1 MKAFVYEKFGP
12 PDVFELKEGEKP
24 ETQAESSE
32 ETKEPKVEEEPVE
45 TKELKVEEEP
55 GEPKEPE
62 TVETKEEEPEEP
74 KVPPKKKKSRKKLVV
89 FFIVIG
95 LIMVSVLIWYVIAY
109 EDADEHIY
117 YSYDPESTP
126 DSLIM
131 EIVMSGGGIEIN
143 FTTNPGDPVV
153 YIDYHKRWEG
163 AVISQPSFSSSSTKV
178 SFNSGYV
185 WGESNSELTITLRSD
200 VTYSFDTKTSD
211 GGLNLVS
218 DTPGVTF
225 RTFTLDTLNG
235 ATNLFISQASISGK
249 IESTTEN
256 GATNYHFSNC
266 TLKDVETT
274 TTWCGSNIFLENCTV
289 GNIKSTVNSGGLAVS
304 SQDITVPSDS
314 TWTLKADKGGID
326 LNVIQTTLLGADVT
340 VDVEIED
347 RGDIHSSF
355 EGNASYVRAKYTA
368 SVSVGSVTLTNG
380 VGFESPVSGA
390 IESSNYG
397 NTALNQFL
405 IDLTSIEGDIEVE
418 AENT

>member
-1 MKAFVYEKFGP
+1 M
-12 PDVFELKEGEKP
+12 EGEKP
-24 ETQAESSE
+24 ETQVESSE
-32 ETKEPKVEEEPVE
+32 ETKGPKVEEKPVE
-45 TKELKVEEEP
+45 TKEPEAK
-55 GEPKEPE
+55 EPKA
-62 TVETKEEEPEEP
+62 
-74 KVPPKKKKSRKKLVV
+74 PPKKKKSRRKWAVV
-89 FFIVIG
+89 FIVIG

-126 DSLIM
+126 DSLKI

-185 WGESNSELTITLRSD
+185 WGESKSELTFTLRSG

-211 GGLNLVS
+211 GGLNLIS
-218 DTPGVTF
+218 DTPDATF
-225 RTFTLDTLNG
+225 EKFTLDTLNG
-235 ATNLFISQASISGK
+235 ATNLLISHATISGK

-266 TLKDVETT
+266 TLKDIETIT
-274 TTWCGSNIFLENCTV
+274 TSGGSNIFFENCTV
-289 GNIKSTVNSGGLAVS
+289 RNIKSTVNSGGLAFT

-314 TWTLKADKGGID
+314 TWTLKTDKGGID
-326 LNVIQTTLLGADVT
+326 LNIIQTTLLGANVT

-347 RGDIHSSF
+347 RGDITSFF
-355 EGNASYVRAKYTA
+355 EGNASYVRAKFTA
-368 SVSVGSVTLTNG
+368 SVTVGSITLTNG
-380 VGFESPVSGA
+380 VGFENPVSGA
-390 IESSNYG
+390 MESSNYVG
-397 NTALNQFL
+397 KTALDQFL
-405 IDLTSIEGDIEVE
+405 IDLTSIEGDIDVE